1 MNLKITHD
9 IYKQLTKMRLNNFAL
24 LTFAALI
31 SVSTVYAQDDNVV
44 PRPGDDR
51 VVPGQPQPP
60 VQQPVVP
67 GVDDN
72 GLPRPGDDRG
82 RNSTN
87 TTTSPSPSPTSGAS
101 SNGGQIQYGSGAMTA
116 LGVMSMFAYFLM

>member
-1 MNLKITHD
+1 
-9 IYKQLTKMRLNNFAL
+9 MRLNNFAL

-60 VQQPVVP
+60 VQPPVVP

-72 GLPRPGDDRG
+72 GLPRPGDDNGLPRHDDDHSH
-82 RNSTN
+82 NSTN
-87 TTTSPSPSPTSGAS
+87 TITSPSPSHTSGGS
-101 SNGGQIQYGSGAMTA
+101 SSGGQIQYDSGAMTA